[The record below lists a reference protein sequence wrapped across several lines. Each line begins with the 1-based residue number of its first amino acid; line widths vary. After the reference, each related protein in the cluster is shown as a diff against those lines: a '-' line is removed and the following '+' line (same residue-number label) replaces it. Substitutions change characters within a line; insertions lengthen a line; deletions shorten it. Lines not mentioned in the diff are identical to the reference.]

1 MVHLMVE
8 AVGQVGNLSKLTL
21 FLLEIHGSM
30 AVQLRGVIELMA
42 RANEGLQRL
51 NGDSETVTDIAT
63 LWRESHRISKE
74 IRKESEDGEQSRSSI
89 HAFPRGLQ

>member
-1 MVHLMVE
+1 M
-8 AVGQVGNLSKLTL
+8 Q
-21 FLLEIHGSM
+21 LLVYLVSSLKIRHSM

-51 NGDSETVTDIAT
+51 NADSETVTDIAT

-74 IRKESEDGEQSRSSI
+74 IRNESEASEQSRSSI